1 MKKSLLLLIF
11 LLMSGSIVKAVDW
24 IPVDTND
31 STFYLYVDT
40 DSIKNV
46 SPQEFLYAIKF
57 QKGESYEKVAYLKSN
72 IKTNYVGIIKSEIFD
87 EDNYRP
93 KSVFS
98 NVHVYMKP
106 VESDSFLTLA
116 HNYVSELYTQEKEN
130 NNISNNSSEVKQDAF
145 TPENVEAETPVVQK
159 NETASKPKIRGIN
172 SNTEE
177 KKAEIQK
184 TAVKDTNEVQ
194 NKIQPQNSQIVSN
207 AKDLNEYV
215 LEISSKLEK
224 NWQPPKSGQNTQAV
238 IILTIGKDGSLQK
251 YDIAKSSG
259 DNATDRSIISAAE
272 KCVPYAKFSEIKKDA
287 DNVKLQFVF
296 EYKRFKKS
304 VI

>member
-11 LLMSGSIVKAVDW
+11 LLMSGSVVKAVDW

-46 SPQEFLYAIKF
+46 SPQEYLYAIKF
-57 QKGESYEKVAYLKSN
+57 QKGENYERVAYLKSN
-72 IKTNYVGIIKSEIFD
+72 IKTNSIGIIKSEIFD

-116 HNYVSELYTQEKEN
+116 HNYVSKLYTAEKDNEKN
-130 NNISNNSSEVKQDAF
+130 VEVKKDAF
-145 TPENVEAETPVVQK
+145 TPENVKAEKSIDQQK
-159 NETASKPKIRGIN
+159 ETVSKPEIRGISIN
-172 SNTEE
+172 SEE
-177 KKAEIQK
+177 KKED
-184 TAVKDTNEVQ
+184 VKKIVVQEKIEVP

-224 NWQPPKSGQNTQAV
+224 NWQPPKSGQNTQAIV
-238 IILTIGKDGSLQK
+238 ILTIGKDGSLQK

-259 DNATDRSIISAAE
+259 DKATDRSIISAAE
-272 KCVPYAKFSEIKKDA
+272 KCVPFAKYVNMKTSVNNI
-287 DNVKLQFVF
+287 KLQFVF
-296 EYKRFKKS
+296 EYKKFKKT
-304 VI
+304 VM

>member
-11 LLMSGSIVKAVDW
+11 LLMSGSVVKAVDW

-46 SPQEFLYAIKF
+46 SPQEYLYAIKF
-57 QKGESYEKVAYLKSN
+57 QKGDGYEKVAYIKSN
-72 IKTNYVGIIKSEIFD
+72 FKNNYVGIIKSEVFN

-93 KSVFS
+93 RVVFA
-98 NVHVYMKP
+98 NAHVYMKP
-106 VESDSFLTLA
+106 VDSDSFLVLA
-116 HNYVSELYTQEKEN
+116 HNYVSGLYTQEN
-130 NNISNNSSEVKQDAF
+130 NNLSEVKQDAF
-145 TPENVEAETPVVQK
+145 TPENIESETPVVQQS
-159 NETASKPKIRGIN
+159 ETASKPEIRGIN
-172 SNTEE
+172 SNAEE
-177 KKAEIQK
+177 SKETIQK
-184 TAVKDTNEVQ
+184 VSAKETNESQ
-194 NKIQPQNSQIVSN
+194 NQIQPKNSQVQSN
-207 AKDLNEYV
+207 AKDLNAYV

-272 KCVPYAKFSEIKKDA
+272 KCVPYEKFSEIKKGA

-296 EYKRFKKS
+296 EYKKFKKS
-304 VI
+304 VM